1 MSAETSPSTGRVY
14 GVKRVCRVLG
24 FPRSTFYAQLEDEK
38 QRKAGTKPTAKKR
51 GPKPKVSDAKLLRL
65 VKKDLATTPF
75 TGEGYRKVWARL
87 KRRGVRVGRKRVL
100 RVMRENGLLSPHRT
114 IQGDGELHTGK
125 IITDRPN
132 VMWGTDGAMVFTVND
147 GWVWIF
153 TAVDHWNAEC
163 VGWHVVKKGDR
174 FAALEPIAMGLTRE
188 YGRVGGDV
196 GRGLCL
202 RMDNGTQ
209 YRSDHFRKQVAFW
222 GLTASYAF
230 VRQPETNGVAE
241 RFNRTLKEQAIYG
254 RVFYG
259 VEDLRAAVGAFVEL
273 YNREWLVEKNGFLS
287 PVEARARYRAERCE
301 SQAQA
306 ARHAA

>member
-1 MSAETSPSTGRVY
+1 MSASTSPSTGRVY

-24 FPRSTFYAQLEDEK
+24 FPRSTFYLHQEREQ
-38 QRKAGTKPTAKKR
+38 QRKSGTRAPSKKR
-51 GPKPKVSDAKLLRL
+51 GPKPKISDAKLLEL
-65 VKKDLATTPF
+65 VKKDLATSPF

-87 KRRGVRVGRKRVL
+87 RRRDKRVGRKRVL

-114 IQGDGELHTGK
+114 VQGDVELHTGK
-125 IITDRPN
+125 IVTDRPD
-132 VMWGTDGAMVFTVND
+132 VMWGTDGCMVFTVNE

-163 VGWHVVKKGDR
+163 VGWHVVKKGTR

-188 YGRVGGDV
+188 FGGVAADV
-196 GRGLCL
+196 ARGLSL
-202 RMDNGTQ
+202 RMDHGSQ
-209 YRSDHFRKQVAFW
+209 YRSEHFRNQVKFW
-222 GLTASYAF
+222 GLAQSYAF

-259 VEDLRAAVGAFVEL
+259 VEDLRAAVGAFIDV

-287 PVEARARYRAERCE
+287 PSEARARYKAEHGERTGDAERR
-301 SQAQA
+301 A
-306 ARHAA
+306 A

>member
-1 MSAETSPSTGRVY
+1 LSAETSPSTGRVY
-14 GVKRVCRVLG
+14 GVKRVCRVVE
-24 FPRSTFYAQLEDEK
+24 FPRSTFYAQLEDE
-38 QRKAGTKPTAKKR
+38 RKRKSGTKPTPKKR
-51 GPKPKVSDAKLLRL
+51 GPKPKVSDEKLLRL

-87 KRRGVRVGRKRVL
+87 KRQGVRVGRKRVL

-114 IQGDGELHTGK
+114 VQGDAEPHPGK
-125 IITDRPN
+125 IVTDRPN

-153 TAVDHWNAEC
+153 TSVDHWNAEC

-188 YGRVGGDV
+188 YGCVAGDV
-196 GRGLCL
+196 ARGLFL

-209 YRSDHFRKQVAFW
+209 YRSDHFRKQVEFW
-222 GLTASYAF
+222 GLTKSYAF

-254 RVFYG
+254 RIFYG
-259 VEDLRAAVGAFVEL
+259 VEDLRAAVGSFVEL
-273 YNREWLVEKNGFLS
+273 YNREWLVEKNGYLS
-287 PVEARARYRAERCE
+287 PSEARAQYVAEHGELVPAVERRA
-301 SQAQA
+301 A
-306 ARHAA
+306 